1 MGEDLEYC
9 LDWRNISFM
18 LRWRRT
24 LLVVG
29 GTVRRVTVR
38 NCGSEEQW
46 KCGTVEQWRGSR
58 SLEYRRASK
67 IQRRWS
73 HNQIFLEQNVRISGT
88 KCPYFNF
95 CPTRYKEFNIFWGGC
110 FKMLGR
116 FNHQEVDGWGSPQR
130 VKSVNTDE
138 LSVTQLEKLQF
149 FFRYFDLYEEHD

>member
-38 NCGSEEQW
+38 NCGSVEQW
-46 KCGTVEQWRGSR
+46 NSGTVKQWRGSR

-73 HNQIFLEQNVRISGT
+73 HNQIFLEQNVHILIFVWPCT
-88 KCPYFNF
+88 M
-95 CPTRYKEFNIFWGGC
+95 EINIFWRGC